1 MGPRWGAKGWEVLWG
16 ATGMGPWGGE
26 GAGHQSWEKE
36 CWVCLGVKLTVSLG
50 ISPERG
56 RRRGAVGKKLI
67 CTIISQKDKASVHV
81 AGGGEAPHGL
91 PSRQAQGGGGGFDA
105 FAEGF
110 TVSHTALG
118 QARGKTKGGSQGA
131 GGLRGKD
138 LSDPFVALQCWFYLY
153 EISFPCL

>member
-1 MGPRWGAKGWEVLWG
+1 M
-16 ATGMGPWGGE
+16 
-26 GAGHQSWEKE
+26 
-36 CWVCLGVKLTVSLG
+36 
-50 ISPERG
+50 
-56 RRRGAVGKKLI
+56 
-67 CTIISQKDKASVHV
+67 HV
-81 AGGGEAPHGL
+81 EGEAPHGL
-91 PSRQAQGGGGGFDA
+91 QSRQAQGRGGGFNA
-105 FAEGF
+105 SAEGF

>member
-1 MGPRWGAKGWEVLWG
+1 M
-16 ATGMGPWGGE
+16 
-26 GAGHQSWEKE
+26 
-36 CWVCLGVKLTVSLG
+36 
-50 ISPERG
+50 
-56 RRRGAVGKKLI
+56 
-67 CTIISQKDKASVHV
+67 HV
-81 AGGGEAPHGL
+81 AGGGEAPRGL
-91 PSRQAQGGGGGFDA
+91 PSRQAQGGGGGGFDA